1 MKSAFIWLPLVF
13 IIGGMVGYYG
23 PAEELRSYQA
33 QEKITHEKNQKK
45 NRQHGFGS
53 FTQLVNIPEVA
64 SRSRHKNR
72 GEWKKKS
79 SAKKN
84 QIEEKKN
91 TTTTN
96 LEKVEQ
102 PARRHLN
109 PEDLRVRIE
118 EAADLWRSR
127 SDIAHAAAVEKLNLD
142 AQGKKA
148 FDEVLKAMNNKLR
161 STFQIVAEEIATS
174 KQMTPELG
182 IRMMG
187 DVATS
192 LSESYDSLAAN
203 LGENMREEVSKLQ
216 MVDFID
222 PSVAEPLIE
231 VQGIIENR
239 ND

>member
-1 MKSAFIWLPLVF
+1 MKSAFLWLPLVF

-23 PAEELRSYQA
+23 PAEELRSRQA
-33 QEKITHEKNQKK
+33 QEKVTHEKKQKK

-64 SRSRHKNR
+64 SRRHKHH

-79 SAKKN
+79 PAKKN
-84 QIEEKKN
+84 QTQENKN
-91 TTTTN
+91 TSTN
-96 LEKVEQ
+96 NTEKAA
-102 PARRHLN
+102 PPSRRHLN
-109 PEDLRVRIE
+109 PEDLRARIE

-127 SDIAHAAAVEKLNLD
+127 SDIARAAAIEKLSLD
-142 AQGKKA
+142 ATGEKA

-161 STFQIVAEEIATS
+161 STFQIVAEEIASS

-192 LSESYDSLAAN
+192 LSEAYDSVSAN

-231 VQGIIENR
+231 VQGIIEGGNE
-239 ND
+239 